1 MLVGQL
7 AVMAF
12 GIADTLIAGR
22 YSDAA
27 LAALSVGSAIY
38 VSVFVGLMGIL
49 QALLPIWAEMLGA
62 RRQEALGRSVRQ
74 SLYLCIFI
82 GALGMAVLL
91 FPGSLLRWAQVPDSM
106 LDEVQRYLAVLAF
119 AFVPSLL
126 FRVYSTFNQS
136 LGKPWLVTWLQI
148 VALTVKIPLSIW
160 LVAGG
165 GGVDAMGAVGCAWAT
180 LVVNC
185 LLLTLALALLRSQK
199 IYRPFCLWQRVE
211 RPDWVQIGNFAR
223 LGIPGGLAYLVEM
236 TSFTLMA
243 LFISRLGIVASA
255 SHQIAASVATVLYM
269 IPLSIAMACS
279 ARVSF
284 WLGAA
289 RPDYAKRVII
299 IGIKLSSLAA
309 IGFAAI
315 IFIVGSLLARGFSVN
330 PEIVSLASTLLV
342 WVAFY
347 HLADALQALCAFMLR
362 CYRITLA
369 PLAIYAVLLWGL
381 GLCGGYQLAY
391 EGLAGQPPTQSATSF
406 WAASAVAM
414 GLVAISLTGLLWR
427 AVSKSQHARI
437 APYQAG

>member
-1 MLVGQL
+1 M
-7 AVMAF
+7 
-12 GIADTLIAGR
+12 
-22 YSDAA
+22 
-27 LAALSVGSAIY
+27 
-38 VSVFVGLMGIL
+38 
-49 QALLPIWAEMLGA
+49 
-62 RRQEALGRSVRQ
+62 
-74 SLYLCIFI
+74 
-82 GALGMAVLL
+82 
-91 FPGSLLRWAQVPDSM
+91 
-106 LDEVQRYLAVLAF
+106 
-119 AFVPSLL
+119 
-126 FRVYSTFNQS
+126 
-136 LGKPWLVTWLQI
+136 
-148 VALTVKIPLSIW
+148 
-160 LVAGG
+160 AGG
-165 GGVDAMGAVGCAWAT
+165 AGVDAMGAVGCAWAT

-199 IYRPFCLWQRVE
+199 IYRPFRLWQRVE

-223 LGIPGGLAYLVEM
+223 LGIPGGLAYLVEV

-269 IPLSIAMACS
+269 VPLSIAVACS

-289 RPDYAKRVII
+289 RPDYAKRVVI
-299 IGIKLSSLAA
+299 IGIKLSSLSA
-309 IGFAAI
+309 IGFSAI
-315 IFIVGSLLARGFSVN
+315 IFIAGPILASGFSVN

-381 GLCGGYQLAY
+381 GLYGGYQLAY

-427 AVSKSQHARI
+427 AVSISQHARN